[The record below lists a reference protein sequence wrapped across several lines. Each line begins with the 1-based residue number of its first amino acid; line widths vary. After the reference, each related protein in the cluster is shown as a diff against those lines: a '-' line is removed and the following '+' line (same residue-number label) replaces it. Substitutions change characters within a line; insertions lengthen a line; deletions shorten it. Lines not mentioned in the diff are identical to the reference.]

1 MAQTHKLQL
10 IVDAEN
16 RTKTAM
22 NSVNK
27 SLDTVHGKLER
38 MKPTFQKMAMAGTVA
53 FAVIGAGIWKATQA
67 AADAQETFSKF
78 DTVFD
83 DVGVK
88 AEEVAMNLRNSWGLA
103 ESSAKS
109 MLASTGDLLVGIGLT
124 GDEALSLSDKTIKL
138 GIDLASFQNYAGGA
152 TGAVAALTK
161 GLLGEREMLK
171 GLGIVILESDLKL
184 KLIENGTDKL
194 AGTALKAAR
203 AEATLQIAMEQS
215 KKAQGDYHRTQGS
228 LVNRQRELAERTK
241 ELSEKIG
248 NIFIPILN
256 SVIDKVLPVVNKFAD
271 WVEENQK
278 LTKYII
284 ITATAIAGL
293 TATIGFLGLVLPGVI
308 TLIGKLKVSMI
319 TSVGP
324 LVAVAVA
331 LSTIAYWAYEAFG
344 GAKAQAEIE
353 SAQRLGDYAAK
364 MAQKLRDA
372 RKPIEEVTGAIVEMG
387 EATKETTD
395 KIKKLEEEITKTIKD
410 NSEKQKTYR
419 EELAEAYVQQEEK
432 VGELIKQVKEKQN
445 EVNQAAEKESAMAE
459 LQILQDQL
467 AKEQTALDEHQRM
480 KVGLYPE
487 IVEERRKAELTEFEL
502 RVETLMKVRAKELE
516 AFNQKIA
523 LMQQELA
530 ELKKNKSEML
540 SVEQQYTDKLAE
552 EEDSRA
558 EKTES
563 TTQRILN
570 SMSKR
575 LSFMGGSLGFDTG
588 GATTPSTLFRASGG
602 PVRAGG
608 SYVVGERGPEL
619 FTPGQ
624 YGKIGNSGGGG
635 ITINI
640 QGNEFL
646 GEEGIA
652 ERIGNSIMQSLKNTV
667 KL

>member
-1 MAQTHKLQL
+1 MATNRNKIEVVIEAKDKASAKLK
-10 IVDAEN
+10 
-16 RTKTAM
+16 KTADNM
-22 NSVNK
+22 VSLGKKMSIGLTLPFVLLTK
-27 SLDTVHGKLER
+27 SLIETASE
-38 MKPTFQKMAMAGTVA
+38 AEE
-53 FAVIGAGIWKATQA
+53 TQ
-67 AADAQETFSKF
+67 SKF
-78 DTVFD
+78 DTVFRGMTAEANAWAIQFSN
-83 DVGVK
+83 DVGRATKDIK
-88 AEEVAMNLRNSWGLA
+88 AFSAGMADVLKPMGLSTELAA
-103 ESSAKS
+103 EMSQK
-109 MLASTGDLLVGIGLT
+109 MVQLALDV
-124 GDEALSLSDKTIKL
+124 
-138 GIDLASFQNYAGGA
+138 ASFNNKQDADVIRA
-152 TGAVAALTK
+152 FTSALT
-161 GLLGEREMLK
+161 GERESLK
-171 GLGIVILESDLKL
+171 TLGIVITEADVKQEAYTAGLVKL
-184 KLIENGTDKL
+184 G
-194 AGTALKAAR
+194 
-203 AEATLQIAMEQS
+203 AEL
-215 KKAQGDYHRTQGS
+215 
-228 LVNRQRELAERTK
+228 TK
-241 ELSEKIG
+241 E
-248 NIFIPILN
+248 
-256 SVIDKVLPVVNKFAD
+256 
-271 WVEENQK
+271 
-278 LTKYII
+278 
-284 ITATAIAGL
+284 
-293 TATIGFLGLVLPGVI
+293 
-308 TLIGKLKVSMI
+308 
-319 TSVGP
+319 
-324 LVAVAVA
+324 
-331 LSTIAYWAYEAFG
+331 
-344 GAKAQAEIE
+344 AKAQATINLLFKNSKDAQGDLIRTSKSFANQSKKLTSQLTNLKETIGSDLLPVATRLVQSLSKMTE
-353 SAQRLGDYAAK
+353 WFGKLEDAERSAIFKFSAMVAGIGPVLFITGKLTSGIIALRIAQQAATISSFRLSAALTTSLGPIGLIAAALTGLATLVSKRLNFQYDEAIKRNQRLGEEATIA
-364 MAQKLRDA
+364 AQKLRDA
-372 RKPIEEVTGAIVEMG
+372 RKPIEEITTAIEEMG
-387 EATKETTD
+387 DKAKETTD
-395 KIKKLEEEITKTIKD
+395 KIKNLEEELTRTIKD
-410 NSEKQKTYR
+410 NSEKQQTFR
-419 EELAEAYVQQEEK
+419 EDLAQAYVEQEEK
-432 VGELIKQVKEKQN
+432 VADLIKQLKEKQA

>member
-1 MAQTHKLQL
+1 MATNRNKIEVVIEAKDKASAKLK
-10 IVDAEN
+10 
-16 RTKTAM
+16 KTADNM
-22 NSVNK
+22 VSLGKKMSIGLTLPFVLLTK
-27 SLDTVHGKLER
+27 SLIETASE
-38 MKPTFQKMAMAGTVA
+38 AEE
-53 FAVIGAGIWKATQA
+53 TQ
-67 AADAQETFSKF
+67 SKF
-78 DTVFD
+78 DTVFRGMTAEANAWAIQFSN
-83 DVGVK
+83 DVGRATKDIK
-88 AEEVAMNLRNSWGLA
+88 AFSAGMADVLKPMGLSTELAA
-103 ESSAKS
+103 EMSQK
-109 MLASTGDLLVGIGLT
+109 MVQLALDV
-124 GDEALSLSDKTIKL
+124 
-138 GIDLASFQNYAGGA
+138 ASFNNKQDADVIRA
-152 TGAVAALTK
+152 FTSALT
-161 GLLGEREMLK
+161 GERESLK
-171 GLGIVILESDLKL
+171 TLGIVITEADVKQEAYTAGLVKL
-184 KLIENGTDKL
+184 G
-194 AGTALKAAR
+194 
-203 AEATLQIAMEQS
+203 AEL
-215 KKAQGDYHRTQGS
+215 
-228 LVNRQRELAERTK
+228 TK
-241 ELSEKIG
+241 E
-248 NIFIPILN
+248 
-256 SVIDKVLPVVNKFAD
+256 
-271 WVEENQK
+271 
-278 LTKYII
+278 
-284 ITATAIAGL
+284 
-293 TATIGFLGLVLPGVI
+293 
-308 TLIGKLKVSMI
+308 
-319 TSVGP
+319 
-324 LVAVAVA
+324 
-331 LSTIAYWAYEAFG
+331 
-344 GAKAQAEIE
+344 AKAQATINLLFKNSKDAQGDLIRTSKSFANQSKKLTSQLTNLKETIGSDLLPVATRLVQSLSKMTE
-353 SAQRLGDYAAK
+353 WFGKLEDAERSAIFKFSAMVAGIGPVLFITGKLTSGIIALRIAQQAATISSFRLSAALTTSLGPIGLIAAALTGLATLVSKRLNFQYDEAIKRNQRLGEEATIA
-364 MAQKLRDA
+364 AQKLRDA
-372 RKPIEEVTGAIVEMG
+372 RKPIEEITTAIEEMG
-387 EATKETTD
+387 DKAKETTD
-395 KIKKLEEEITKTIKD
+395 KIKNLEEELTRTIKD
-410 NSEKQKTYR
+410 NSEKQQTFR
-419 EELAEAYVQQEEK
+419 EDLAQAYVEQEEK
-432 VGELIKQVKEKQN
+432 VADLIKQLKEKQA

-502 RVETLMKVRAKELE
+502 RVETLMKTRAKELE